1 MSKKVPKVA
10 FIEPMLLLR
19 TEKLP
24 EGPEWLVELKLDG
37 YRALAIKSGGKVQ
50 LRSRNNNDFS
60 SRYPRMIKALS
71 SMPDETVIDGEVV
84 ALDED
89 GRPSFNS
96 LQNYG
101 RAGIPL
107 HFFIFDLLMLHGR
120 EVMAEPLVK
129 RRELIEKH
137 VLPTLADPIR
147 YSPILEAS
155 LPDLICS
162 VKAQG
167 LEGLVAKRRNSS
179 YEPGVRSGAWQKM
192 RVNRGQEFAI
202 AGYTPSLKNFDALV
216 IGYYEGDR
224 LIYAAR
230 TRSGFSPTSRAELF
244 KKIEPLQIKRC
255 PFANLPEKKAGR
267 WGEGLTAAKMVECRW
282 VEPRLVG
289 QFEFVEWTA
298 PLNLDKG
305 STRVSERHALS
316 TLELSPANLWDCA
329 TIRKRRSWGENRG
342 IVKVE
347 WPHDEKPTNHSQSVE
362 SYLLTA
368 GGRPFVARASF
379 GCHQRSTTPD

>member
-1 MSKKVPKVA
+1 
-10 FIEPMLLLR
+10 MLLLR

-24 EGPEWLVELKLDG
+24 EGPDWLIELKLEG
-37 YRALAIKSGGKVQ
+37 YRALAIKGGGKVE
-50 LRSRNNNDFS
+50 LRSRNNNDFGT
-60 SRYPRMIKALS
+60 RYPGIVRALA

-84 ALDED
+84 ALDQD

-155 LPDLICS
+155 LADLIRS

-179 YEPGVRSGAWQKM
+179 YEPGRRSGAWQKM
-192 RVNRGQEFAI
+192 RVNQSQEFVI
-202 AGYTPSLKNFDALV
+202 AGFTPSLKNFDALV
-216 IGYYEGDR
+216 IGCRDGNK

-230 TRSGFSPTSRAELF
+230 TRSGFTPASRAELY
-244 KKIEPLQIKRC
+244 KKIKPLEIKEC

-267 WGEGLTAAKMVECRW
+267 WGAGLTAAKMVECRW

-289 QFEFVEWTA
+289 QFEFVECTSDGH
-298 PLNLDKG
+298 LRHSKFVGLRDDKKAKD
-305 STRVSERHALS
+305 V
-316 TLELSPANLWDCA
+316 
-329 TIRKRRSWGENRG
+329 
-342 IVKVE
+342 
-347 WPHDEKPTNHSQSVE
+347 
-362 SYLLTA
+362 
-368 GGRPFVARASF
+368 GRE
-379 GCHQRSTTPD
+379 